1 MTSRQ
6 PVIRRSPLSRIVY
19 TDEAMAKATN
29 WTHLMEQYRG
39 KWVALAD
46 DETTVL
52 AAAAT
57 AKEAHQAALHRSKSP
72 ILYQVPETFDLFA
85 GV

>member
-1 MTSRQ
+1 
-6 PVIRRSPLSRIVY
+6 
-19 TDEAMAKATN
+19 
-29 WTHLMEQYRG
+29 MEHYRG

-52 AAAAT
+52 ASAPT
-57 AKEAHQAALHRSKSP
+57 AKEAHRAALQHSSSP
-72 ILYQVPETFDLFA
+72 ILYHVPETLDLFA

>member
-1 MTSRQ
+1 
-6 PVIRRSPLSRIVY
+6 
-19 TDEAMAKATN
+19 MAKAIN
-29 WTHLMEQYRG
+29 WMHLVERYRG

-57 AKEAHQAALHRSKSP
+57 AKEAHQAGLHHSASP
-72 ILYQVPETFDLFA
+72 ILYHVPETLDLFA

>member
-1 MTSRQ
+1 
-6 PVIRRSPLSRIVY
+6 
-19 TDEAMAKATN
+19 
-29 WTHLMEQYRG
+29 MEQYRG